1 MKHQHWKCALLLAG
15 STSLAALAALPDS
28 RPRPEDH
35 ASYSHYLQALFA
47 YQRAQQV
54 TDVPEPAP
62 VIQPDGSIATKPE
75 SLEDAIASAA
85 QEKPRHVDTGNSRRS
100 TFKSFALHQI
110 EPQDLS
116 STGVDGVLGVF
127 GTHNLKRASG
137 PRIAGLTDDWG
148 YIFFED
154 DERRNLFDEYAMT
167 QASLDEQITV
177 FNTTVRLQEG
187 WAYANGTSTAN
198 ADGSLSI
205 NLSSE
210 AVTTAY
216 IVDRD
221 GVPGYS
227 PNAGAFLIDP
237 LRIKLQNLN
246 VNIRA
251 DNAPYPD
258 VGSLTTTIFTNNS
271 IRADLSGTRIGVA
284 DAQKGAPDFKNMTRD
299 DLGPPS
305 YFLHF
310 GQGSELVIAPGTTI
324 QSVLQRPDERR
335 RPLVTANA
343 RIHAISLTDTSLVD
357 NHNGGRLNIARF
369 SISDLWLKDLQI
381 FVVNRKI
388 ELESEVRDVK
398 LAAQGISV
406 GAASSPSMGDIYMD
420 ITRMRSVV
428 TFEAH

>member
-1 MKHQHWKCALLLAG
+1 MKHLHWKCALLLAG

-62 VIQPDGSIATKPE
+62 VTQPDGSIASTPE
-75 SLEDAIASAA
+75 SLEDAIASAS
-85 QEKPRHVDTGNSRRS
+85 QGKPKHVDPSSRKS

-116 STGVDGVLGVF
+116 STGVDGVLGIF

-251 DNAPYPD
+251 ENAPYPD

-284 DAQKGAPDFKNMTRD
+284 DAHKGAPDFKNMTRD

-310 GQGSELVIAPGTTI
+310 GENSELVIAPGTTI

-343 RIHAISLTDTSLVD
+343 RIHAISLSDTSLVD
-357 NHNGGRLNIARF
+357 NKNGGRINIARF

-406 GAASSPSMGDIYMD
+406 GSASSPSIGDVYMD